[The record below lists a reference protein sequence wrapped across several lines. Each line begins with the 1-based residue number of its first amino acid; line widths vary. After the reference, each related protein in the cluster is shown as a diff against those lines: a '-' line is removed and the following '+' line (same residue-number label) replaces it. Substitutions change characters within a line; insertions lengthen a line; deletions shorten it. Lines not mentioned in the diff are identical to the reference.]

1 MKNCLKLVSAL
12 MLISSIFL
20 GCKGGAGNTPDV
32 PEQFD
37 LNKINFGYEMYEG
50 YEEYNGLELYKK
62 ISNDKEHYLF
72 YIENN
77 INHKDFKVLYN
88 DEILGTIE
96 LINYS
101 KNKDLTKYKELT
113 NKYFNLELNV
123 EEPETFKDYTYEFEK
138 LGNKIYFI
146 ILPTIRPSYKTYY
159 EFPREKFIESDDYPL
174 YYSDDEKDI
183 HIGFTFKDNL
193 IKPNC
198 VDGVYNF
205 TDLTKKNNARYC
217 VPVPFCIAEDLS
229 LDRYDSQQ
237 SDSERKNLIK
247 DIIGLEYDSFYKL
260 NNDYEYVEDILENN
274 EDISTY
280 NKNFYNSSFNE
291 EHYNYIKN
299 HGTTFNISFDKLCF
313 KGFYDEISEDY
324 RYIGLIFNINSV
336 ELYEL
341 DNEKYVSTPLREEDY
356 PELYKA
362 IKNFNCYTISN
373 KDDIYIAL
381 DDLEISPYENKI
393 LGWNYTEY
401 RY

>member
-37 LNKINFGYEMYEG
+37 LNKINFDYEMREG
-50 YEEYNGLELYKK
+50 YEEYNGLELFKK
-62 ISNDKEHYLF
+62 VSNNKDHYLF

-77 INHKDFKVLYN
+77 ISGLDVFKVLYS
-88 DEILGTIE
+88 DEILGTIKLLDYE
-96 LINYS
+96 
-101 KNKDLTKYKELT
+101 KYEDLT

-138 LGNKIYFI
+138 LENKIHLI
-146 ILPTIRPSYKTYY
+146 ILPAVEIKYSIGY
-159 EFPREKFIESDDYPL
+159 EKFIESDDYPL

-183 HIGFTFKDNL
+183 HIGFTFEDNL

-198 VDGVYNF
+198 IVGVYNF
-205 TDLTKKNNARYC
+205 TDLTNKYNARYC
-217 VPVPFCIAEDLS
+217 VPVPFCINEYLS
-229 LDRYDSQQ
+229 LDRYDSKQ
-237 SDSERKNLIK
+237 SKFERKNLIK
-247 DIIGLEYDSFYKL
+247 DIIGLEYDNFDKL
-260 NNDYEYVEDILENN
+260 NNDYEFVKDILENN

-280 NKNFYNSSFNE
+280 NKHFYNSSFNE
-291 EHYNYIKN
+291 EHYNFIKN
-299 HGTTFNISFDKLCF
+299 HGTTFNISFDKLSF
-313 KGFYDEISEDY
+313 KGIYSESREDY
-324 RYIGLIFNINSV
+324 RYIGLIVNINSV

-362 IKNFNCYTISN
+362 IKEYNCYTFSN

-381 DDLEISPYENKI
+381 EDLEISPYENKI
-393 LGWNYTEY
+393 LGWNYTTY
-401 RY
+401 CY